1 MTTNVMTEWKCT
13 SCLNGQESPCVLTFR
28 GADFVPKAC
37 PFYDGVAKQCD
48 PVQWERV
55 EGLTTPPSLK
65 EEDKPVCFKYYGYRI
80 CVERNKLPSICKWEN
95 RCYNSQRDY

>member
-1 MTTNVMTEWKCT
+1 MRPDPMYIVRTDNSV
-13 SCLNGQESPCVLTFR
+13 
-28 GADFVPKAC
+28 AKA
-37 PFYDGVAKQCD
+37 PHYEEFDDLEKVAKQCD

-65 EEDKPVCFKYYGYRI
+65 EEDKPVCFGCYGYRI